1 MLVYKNLMFPTLKDG
16 TKKIGWTMS
25 ELDQMDVHFFNEL
38 FSDDLEQAQQ
48 NYKPQE
54 KEQYLSDIW

>member
-1 MLVYKNLMFPTLKDG
+1 MFPTLKDG